1 MIIDSSALLAYILGE
16 PGSDRVESLLETSL
30 FISTVNYVESIL
42 RLKRQ
47 GVSLTSA
54 VQKIETT
61 NLRVIDFTQ
70 LFARKAAAIDVSGNM
85 VLSLGDRA
93 CLGTA
98 IGLGLPVVTADRA
111 WAKLNLPIKVMAI
124 R

>member
-47 GVSLTSA
+47 GASFTSA
-54 VQKIETT
+54 VKKIETS

-70 LFARKAAAIDVSGNM
+70 LFARQAAAIDVSGNM